1 MSNKNLLEIGLL
13 LGVHGIKG
21 EVKLKSYTE
30 IPENIF
36 SYKEFYIENCD
47 KPINLKFVR
56 KVKQNLICK
65 IENITTR
72 NDAEKL
78 RGLKLLIKRDQLS
91 TLADDEFY
99 QVDLLGFQVYNLNR
113 DSLGEIITFN
123 DFGGGLLIE
132 VKKNHKKFYLPM
144 SSDFLEDI
152 NYVEREVVLN
162 LDLNFIKD

>member
-36 SYKEFYIENCD
+36 SYKDFYTENSN

-132 VKKNHKKFYLPM
+132 VKKNDKKFYLPM

>member
-1 MSNKNLLEIGLL
+1 MSNKNLLEIGVLV
-13 LGVHGIKG
+13 GVHGLKG

-30 IPENIF
+30 IPENLF
-36 SYKEFYIENCD
+36 SYKDFYTENSN

-132 VKKNHKKFYLPM
+132 VKKNDKKFYLPM

-162 LDLNFIKD
+162 LNLNFIKD